1 MLAAIKWPAIG
12 RHSGSSAESRFSP
25 HAFILFFPTSTVNR
39 TRHGSNYGLS
49 WFSLRSQHSL
59 LRFDSNSGNLASSSR
74 RSSKSTTQIN
84 IPIYSSSL
92 PEIHAMLSRKVLWCI
107 SIHGSSFI
115 RIPSYISI
123 TLHILLRHHVSWK
136 HDAIYLHWDL
146 SSNANH
152 SDYTRCQASTHSWRD
167 SENSW

>member
-59 LRFDSNSGNLASSSR
+59 LRFDSNSGNLD
-74 RSSKSTTQIN
+74 
-84 IPIYSSSL
+84 SSSL

-123 TLHILLRHHVSWK
+123 TLHILLRHHMSWK